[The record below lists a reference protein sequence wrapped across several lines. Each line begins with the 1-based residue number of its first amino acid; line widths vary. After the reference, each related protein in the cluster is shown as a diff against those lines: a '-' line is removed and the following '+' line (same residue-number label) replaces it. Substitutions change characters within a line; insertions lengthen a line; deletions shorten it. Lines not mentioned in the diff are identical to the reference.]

1 MSYRA
6 DQGGGAPKMDMLLG
20 SDAVAYGA
28 KLCKPDVI
36 AAYPITPQT
45 HIVET
50 LSLMVDKGELE
61 SQFVKVESELS
72 AISAC
77 YGAAA
82 AGSRAFTA
90 TSSHGLAL
98 MHEVLHWFAGARFP
112 MVLVNANRAMGA
124 PWNIWTDQSDSL
136 SQRDTGWL
144 QLYCE
149 TAQEALD
156 SVIIGYRVAEQ
167 VMLPVMVNID
177 GFILSHT
184 MEPLFIPEPDE
195 VDTYLKRYEAPY
207 FLDTENPLSFGSAA
221 TPDNFYNMRKYM
233 ARAMKTV
240 PRILREEFTGFEE
253 HFGRSYSAIE
263 SYRTEDADTII
274 LVSGAL
280 AGTSRVAVDRLRE
293 QGVKVGLVKLR
304 LFRPFPGEDL
314 IRALG
319 SSGQVLVFN
328 RAVSFGA
335 GGTLSQELRAAFYHL
350 DKRPGILDVVIS
362 LGGKEVF
369 PETVA
374 EVVGQADQLS
384 EENSNWF

>member
-1 MSYRA
+1 MAYRE
-6 DQGGGAPKMDMLLG
+6 DGGGGPKMEMLLG

-28 KLCKPDVI
+28 KLCRPDVI

-50 LSLMVDKGELE
+50 LSSMVDKGELA
-61 SQFVKVESELS
+61 SQYIKVESEMS
-72 AISAC
+72 AIAAC
-77 YGAAA
+77 YGAVA

-98 MHEVLHWFAGARFP
+98 MHEMLHWFAGARFP
-112 MVLVNANRAMGA
+112 MVMVNANRALGA

-156 SVIIGYRVAEQ
+156 SVILSFQLAEQ
-167 VMLPVMVNID
+167 IMLPVMVNID

-184 MEPLFIPEPDE
+184 MESLFIPEQEE
-195 VDTYLKRYEAPY
+195 VDGYLQRYAAPY
-207 FLDTENPLSFGSAA
+207 FLDTESPLSFGAA
-221 TPDNFYNMRKYM
+221 AAPDNFYNMRKYM
-233 ARAMKTV
+233 AKTMKTV
-240 PRILREEFTGFEE
+240 PRVLDKEFDRFEK
-253 HFGRSYSAIE
+253 HFGRRYSSLETYLA
-263 SYRTEDADTII
+263 EDAEIVI

-280 AGTSRVAVDRLRE
+280 TGTSRVGVDMLRE
-293 QGVKVGLVKLR
+293 QGVKAGLVKLR
-304 LFRPFPGEDL
+304 LFRPFPQQEL
-314 IRALG
+314 IEALG
-319 SSGQVLVFN
+319 ACPRVLVFN
-328 RAVSFGA
+328 RAVSYGA

-350 DKRPGILDVVIS
+350 KNRPAVFDVVIS

-374 EVVGQADQLS
+374 EVVNQADQLS
-384 EENSNWF
+384 EETSNWF